1 MRLPIQLALTFPART
16 ASPVEPLD
24 LTACPPLTFQKPDME
39 NFPCLALARDCALAG
54 GTACSAMNAANE
66 EAVGLF
72 LEDRIG
78 FYDIY
83 RLVAGAVDR
92 VPFVKEPTLEQ
103 ILDADR
109 QARAAVS
116 ESAPR
121 FV

>member
-1 MRLPIQLALTFPART
+1 M
-16 ASPVEPLD
+16 EPLD

-39 NFPCLALARDCALAG
+39 NFPCLALARDCAVAG

>member
-1 MRLPIQLALTFPART
+1 M
-16 ASPVEPLD
+16 
-24 LTACPPLTFQKPDME
+24 
-39 NFPCLALARDCALAG
+39 
-54 GTACSAMNAANE
+54 
-66 EAVGLF
+66 GLF

-109 QARAAVS
+109 QARAAVT
-116 ESAPR
+116 ESARR
-121 FV
+121 FA